1 MQRRTAGG
9 GFRYYMHDG
18 VTAFS
23 FELAGSLSDGA
34 AQELEQAWRTASS
47 VIGERA
53 LIVDLS
59 FLSAMDLSGQRLLSG
74 WRDQGAQFVANSE
87 RSRALLH
94 LITGESAPA
103 PSVPTRNSTW
113 LPFQVAALVLSALL
127 FPATAEAANL
137 KPETLGTW
145 DAYVQATTAQMRSR
159 LAQDGQFLV
168 TDETSGH
175 GAKLRNG
182 EILVSPAAPN
192 IPKRITS
199 GLIHHW
205 VGAAFI
211 PDVTL
216 RDVLTVV
223 RDYDRYRQIYH
234 PLVIDSRA
242 VHTSDEEDRFSMLLM
257 NKSIISKTALDSD
270 YRTCY
275 VRVND
280 QRWYSVSETV
290 RIQEIAGYGT
300 EEQHSLPEDEGTG
313 LIWRVRS
320 IARFEERDG
329 GVYVELEA
337 MVLSRDVPAALRW
350 MLDPIVRRVSRESLR
365 TSLQQTREAVRSA
378 AKIHFT
384 ALSLR

>member
-1 MQRRTAGG
+1 
-9 GFRYYMHDG
+9 
-18 VTAFS
+18 
-23 FELAGSLSDGA
+23 
-34 AQELEQAWRTASS
+34 
-47 VIGERA
+47 
-53 LIVDLS
+53 
-59 FLSAMDLSGQRLLSG
+59 
-74 WRDQGAQFVANSE
+74 
-87 RSRALLH
+87 
-94 LITGESAPA
+94 
-103 PSVPTRNSTW
+103 
-113 LPFQVAALVLSALL
+113 
-127 FPATAEAANL
+127 
-137 KPETLGTW
+137 
-145 DAYVQATTAQMRSR
+145 MRSR

-300 EEQHSLPEDEGTG
+300 EEQHALPEDEGTG